1 MDAEKLIKKIKNFLE
16 SSDEFQ
22 NSKIYV
28 LPCKGDPTILQKET
42 SLMILELIPPNG
54 MKPTFTITVNTE
66 GK

>member
-1 MDAEKLIKKIKNFLE
+1 MNAEILLIKIKEFLE

-54 MKPTFTITVNTE
+54 MKPIFTVTVNIE